1 MIRGFKFFHGTIEKK
16 LTAVWTPQIEGFLND
31 HNAIIDTEEELTRLL
46 SEQISREIDNDIV
59 EELTRRINSGEPSPF
74 EGPIERLNDNYDY
87 FNRWLDIGGN
97 NRA

>member
-1 MIRGFKFFHGTIEKK
+1 MVRSFKFFHGVEEKK
-16 LTAVWTPQIEGFLND
+16 LTAVWSPQIEDILND
-31 HNAIIDTEEELTRLL
+31 IHGVDVVDELTRNLT
-46 SEQISREIDNDIV
+46 EEITREIDNNIV

-74 EGPIERLNDNYDY
+74 EGPIERLNHNYDY